1 MKKTTKKVTK
11 KVTNKVTKSNTVLAN
26 ARLVDVS
33 EFKQATMVFKT
44 MLLTKLSFN
53 PKNPVIRTD
62 GTHLGFKSLVA
73 NIRKNG
79 LLTPIIVAS
88 NGKVIDGNRRLSA
101 LTKLGVKQAPVVM
114 HNSDSPKIFDD
125 LFVACNEDS
134 MPINACQELE
144 RYLNGAK
151 VKATTLHAIE
161 KVKEVGGVRVLR
173 QIVNVGKSPITF
185 SIALGMIR
193 NYTGIVDKKFLNKA
207 LKWMLTVG
215 SAYRLK
221 ASIADYI
228 PVPRL
233 VNAIETGTP
242 LVAKWHKS
250 YKPISRGENLT
261 TVPEGKTKVH
271 TIQRNGK
278 SDEIV
283 GYTTI

>member
-1 MKKTTKKVTK
+1 MKKKTTKKVTK
-11 KVTNKVTKSNTVLAN
+11 KVIKQD
-26 ARLVDVS
+26 VDTS
-33 EFKQATMVFKT
+33 KFKTAAMTFKT
-44 MLLTKLSFN
+44 MLLSKISFN

-62 GTHLGFKSLVA
+62 QTHMSFKSLLA

-88 NGKVIDGNRRLSA
+88 NGRIIDGNRRLTA
-101 LTKLGVKQAPVVM
+101 LKHLGVKEAPVVM
-114 HNSDSPKIFDD
+114 HNSTSHKVFDE
-125 LFVACNEDS
+125 LFVSCNEDT

-185 SIALGMIR
+185 CIALGMIR
-193 NYTGIVDKKFLNKA
+193 SYTGITDKIFLRKA

-250 YKPISRGENLT
+250 YKPITKGENLT
-261 TVPEGKTKVH
+261 TVPEGKTRVI
-271 TIQRNGK
+271 TNQLNGK
-278 SDEIV
+278 SEEIV

>member
-11 KVTNKVTKSNTVLAN
+11 KVIKQDTTPEE
-26 ARLVDVS
+26 VS
-33 EFKQATMVFKT
+33 KFKTAAMTFKT
-44 MLLTKLSFN
+44 MLLTKISFN

-62 GTHLGFKSLVA
+62 ETHMGFKSLVT

-79 LLTPIIVAS
+79 LLTPIIVAT
-88 NGKVIDGNRRLSA
+88 NGTVIDGNRRLTA
-101 LTKLGVKQAPVVM
+101 LRHLGVKEAPVVM
-114 HNSDSPKIFDD
+114 HNSTSNKHFDE
-125 LFVACNEDS
+125 LFVACNEDT
-134 MPINACQELE
+134 MQINACQELE

-161 KVKEVGGVRVLR
+161 KVREVGGVKVLR

-193 NYTGIVDKKFLNKA
+193 NYTGRSDREFLRKA

-228 PVPRL
+228 PIPRL

-250 YKPISRGENLT
+250 YKPITKGENLT
-261 TVPEGKTKVH
+261 TVPEGKTRVI
-271 TIQRNGK
+271 TNQLNGK
-278 SDEIV
+278 SEELV

>member
-11 KVTNKVTKSNTVLAN
+11 KVTKQD
-26 ARLVDVS
+26 VDTS
-33 EFKQATMVFKT
+33 KFKTAAMTFKT
-44 MLLTKLSFN
+44 MLLSKISFN

-62 GTHLGFKSLVA
+62 QTHLGFKSLAA

-88 NGKVIDGNRRLSA
+88 NGTVIDGNRRLTA
-101 LTKLGVKQAPVVM
+101 LKILGVKTVPVVM
-114 HNSDSPKIFDD
+114 HNSDSPKVFDD
-125 LFVACNEDS
+125 LFVACNEDT

-151 VKATTLHAIE
+151 VKTTTLHAIE

-185 SIALGMIR
+185 CIALGMIR
-193 NYTGIVDKKFLNKA
+193 TYTGITDKLFLRKA

-250 YKPISRGENLT
+250 YKPITKGENLT
-261 TVPEGKTKVH
+261 TVPEGKTRV
-271 TIQRNGK
+271 TTNQLNGK
-278 SDEIV
+278 SEEIV
-283 GYTTI
+283 GYTTV

>member
-1 MKKTTKKVTK
+1 MKKRTKKVTK
-11 KVTNKVTKSNTVLAN
+11 KAPTK
-26 ARLVDVS
+26 LVDAES
-33 EFKQATMVFKT
+33 FKAATMIFKT
-44 MLLTKLSFN
+44 MLINKLRFN

-62 GTHLGFKSLVA
+62 TTHLGFKSLVS

-79 LLTPIIVAS
+79 LLTPIIVS
-88 NGKVIDGNRRLSA
+88 SDSTVIDGNRRLTA
-101 LTKLGVKQAPVVM
+101 LNIIGVKEAPVVM
-114 HNSDSPKIFDD
+114 HNSTSNKHFDD
-125 LFVACNEDS
+125 LFVSCNEDTMQIS
-134 MPINACQELE
+134 ACQELE

-151 VKATTLHAIE
+151 VKATTLVAIE
-161 KVKEVGGVRVLR
+161 KVREIGGIKVLR

-185 SIALGMIR
+185 SIAIGMIR
-193 NYTGIVDKKFLNKA
+193 VYTGRSDKVFLRKA

-233 VNAIETGTP
+233 IKAIETGTP

-261 TVPEGKTKVH
+261 TVPEGKTRVH
-271 TIQRNGK
+271 TSRVNGK
-278 SDEIV
+278 SEEIV
-283 GYTTI
+283 GYTTT

>member
-11 KVTNKVTKSNTVLAN
+11 KVIKQDTTT
-26 ARLVDVS
+26 LVDVS
-33 EFKQATMVFKT
+33 EFKTAAMTFKT
-44 MLLTKLSFN
+44 MLLSKISFN

-62 GTHLGFKSLVA
+62 QTHMGFKSLLA

-88 NGKVIDGNRRLSA
+88 NGTVIDGNRRLTA
-101 LTKLGVKQAPVVM
+101 LKHLGVKEAPVVM
-114 HNSDSPKIFDD
+114 HNSTSHKVFDE
-125 LFVACNEDS
+125 LFVSCNEDT

-151 VKATTLHAIE
+151 VKTTTLHAIE

-185 SIALGMIR
+185 CIALGMIR
-193 NYTGIVDKKFLNKA
+193 TYTGITDKIFLRKA

-250 YKPISRGENLT
+250 YKPITKGENLT
-261 TVPEGKTKVH
+261 TVPEGKTRVI
-271 TIQRNGK
+271 TNQLNGK
-278 SDEIV
+278 SEEIV
-283 GYTTI
+283 GYTTV

>member
-11 KVTNKVTKSNTVLAN
+11 KVIKQDTTLEE
-26 ARLVDVS
+26 VS
-33 EFKQATMVFKT
+33 KFKTAAMTFKT
-44 MLLTKLSFN
+44 MLLSKISFN

-62 GTHLGFKSLVA
+62 QTHQGFKSLAA

-88 NGKVIDGNRRLSA
+88 NGTVIDGNRRLTA
-101 LTKLGVKQAPVVM
+101 LRYLGVKEAPVVM
-114 HNSDSPKIFDD
+114 HNSTSHKVFDE
-125 LFVACNEDS
+125 LFVACNEDTMS
-134 MPINACQELE
+134 INACQELE

-185 SIALGMIR
+185 SIALSMIR
-193 NYTGIVDKKFLNKA
+193 TYTGITDKVFLRKA

-250 YKPISRGENLT
+250 YKPITKGENLT
-261 TVPEGKTKVH
+261 TVPEGKTQVL
-271 TIQRNGK
+271 TNLSNGK
-278 SDEIV
+278 SKEIV

>member
-11 KVTNKVTKSNTVLAN
+11 KVIKQDTTTPEE
-26 ARLVDVS
+26 VS
-33 EFKQATMVFKT
+33 KFKTAAMTFKT
-44 MLLTKLSFN
+44 MLLSKISFN

-62 GTHLGFKSLVA
+62 QTHMGFKSLLA

-88 NGKVIDGNRRLSA
+88 NGTVIDGNRRLTA
-101 LTKLGVKQAPVVM
+101 LKHLGVKEAPVVM
-114 HNSDSPKIFDD
+114 HNSTSHKVFDE
-125 LFVACNEDS
+125 LFVACNEDTMS
-134 MPINACQELE
+134 INACQELE

-151 VKATTLHAIE
+151 VKTTTLVAIE

-173 QIVNVGKSPITF
+173 QLVNVGKSPITF

-193 NYTGIVDKKFLNKA
+193 TYTGITDKLFLRKA

-250 YKPISRGENLT
+250 YKPITKGENLT
-261 TVPEGKTKVH
+261 TVPEGKTRVI
-271 TIQRNGK
+271 TNQLNGK
-278 SDEIV
+278 SYEIV
-283 GYTTI
+283 GYTSV